1 MQKYANNY
9 GHGRRYMRI
18 NANYLQ
24 NHRIKKAKKS
34 PAAPRYIARTPR
46 RAFFVFVIILL
57 LSRNAD
63 NLGYYYFA
71 GNCRFCDSKLT
82 ARRCSGLLCTAA
94 NRVRYCQ
101 FSFC

>member
-1 MQKYANNY
+1 MGTDGDICAYIRFIYADM
-9 GHGRRYMRI
+9 G
-18 NANYLQ
+18 Q
-24 NHRIKKAKKS
+24 NKAKKS